1 MKKILIILTI
11 LAVFLIGLG
20 VWQSLKKYPFARINN
35 YEFKLQVTK
44 TPKDYEIGLSK
55 YENLSE
61 DIGMLFS
68 FKKPDY
74 YSFWMK
80 QMKFPIDI
88 IYIKD
93 GEIVTIYKN
102 VKPPKSKNESLTIYK
117 PRKPA
122 NMVLEINAGLSDK
135 YKFKEGDKVSLNN
148 I

>member
-1 MKKILIILTI
+1 MNKFLIVLTI

-20 VWQSLKKYPFARINN
+20 IWQSLKKYPFVRINN
-35 YEFKLQVTK
+35 YEFKLQIAK
-44 TPKDYEIGLSK
+44 TAKEQEIGLSK
-55 YENLSE
+55 YEDLSKNL
-61 DIGMLFS
+61 GMIFP
-68 FKKPDY
+68 FERPDY

-93 GEIVTIYKN
+93 GKIVTIYKN
-102 VKPPKSKNESLTIYK
+102 VKPPKSGNESLLIYK
-117 PRKPA
+117 PKEPA

-135 YKFKEGDKVSLNN
+135 YKFKEGDKISINN